1 MYKFALLSILAVIAA
16 ADDSKSDDSGS
27 DDSGS
32 TTDPVTT
39 NYSGAGAKT
48 TKETDADGEKTTTDV
63 FTTTLGFDITTATD
77 SVTTGITMV
86 GKLAEKDAVWS
97 TDADAYSMSDAC
109 LKLADD
115 SYECH
120 SVKVQDGKGE
130 YLMTRSNKLP
140 WSADGI
146 ADDDVTRDQVC
157 QLTWTDTTDSKTSET
172 TYEFTDTGDKCET
185 AGVTYDAKKAV
196 VKTDNQWTFV
206 ASY

>member
-16 ADDSKSDDSGS
+16 ADGESTDDSGE
-27 DDSGS
+27 

-39 NYSGAGAKT
+39 NYTGAGAKT
-48 TKETDADGEKTTTDV
+48 TKDTTADGETTTTDV

-77 SVTTGITMV
+77 SVTTAITMT
-86 GKLAEKDAVWS
+86 GKLAETDAVWS

-109 LKLADD
+109 LKLTDE
-115 SYECH
+115 YECH
-120 SVKVQDGKGE
+120 SVKVQDGKGQ
-130 YLMTRSNKLP
+130 YMLTKSNKLP

-146 ADDDVTRDQVC
+146 TDDTVQRDQVC
-157 QLTWTDTTDSKTSET
+157 QLKWTDTTTDGTT
-172 TYEFTDTGDKCET
+172 TYEFTDKNGACAA
-185 AGVTYDAKKAV
+185 AGVTWDATKAV